1 MRATSIVTT
10 MAAAAVLAT
19 AFGSL
24 AVASTAE
31 PGCSGAATPGSATAS
46 SVAKSLEELG
56 YRVDQVEAKY
66 GCWKAEAINDSNIP
80 IEALYDGS
88 GALLAAD
95 LD

>member
-1 MRATSIVTT
+1 MRTTSIVTT

-24 AVASTAE
+24 ASASTADRR
-31 PGCSGAATPGSATAS
+31 CSGATPGSATAS
-46 SVAKSLEELG
+46 SVARSLEELG
-56 YRVDQVEAKY
+56 YRVDQVGAKY
-66 GCWKAEAINDSNIP
+66 GCWKVEAMNDSNIP

-88 GALLAAD
+88 GELLAAH